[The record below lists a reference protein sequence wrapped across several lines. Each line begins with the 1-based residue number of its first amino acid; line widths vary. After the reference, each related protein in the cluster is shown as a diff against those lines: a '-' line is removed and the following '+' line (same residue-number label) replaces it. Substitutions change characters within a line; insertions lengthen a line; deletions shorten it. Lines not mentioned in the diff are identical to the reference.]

1 MTEASRK
8 RRIHDRDREA
18 DIIDAAHRLF
28 SEKGFDGT
36 SVAEIARAADV
47 AEGTLYLYAATKR
60 DMLARVIE
68 RWYAGLIEALKRTLD
83 AEPDAKARLLAFAR
97 AQFAVFVDH
106 AAFGR
111 LLARD
116 IRSEPGYRESALYR
130 MNRDYTRLFM
140 DLLRQGQA
148 EGVIRR
154 DLLLDIARDLFFGG
168 IEHAAIAG
176 VSRETL
182 NPRARA
188 FFETWWVG
196 VREDREFQGQFT

>member
-1 MTEASRK
+1 MSQTHFMEQVVK
-8 RRIHDRDREA
+8 RRRVHDRDREA
-18 DIIDAAHRLF
+18 EILAAAHRLF
-28 SEKGFDGT
+28 TEKGFDGT
-36 SVAEIARAADV
+36 SVAEIARAAKV

-60 DMLARVIE
+60 DLLGRVIE
-68 RWYAGLIEALKRTLD
+68 RWYARLMADLRAALA
-83 AEPDAKARLLAFAR
+83 AEPDIRSQLFAFAR

-116 IRSEPGYRESALYR
+116 IRSEPGYRDSALYR

-140 DLLRQGQA
+140 ELRRGQA
-148 EGVIRR
+148 DRTIREP
-154 DLLLDIARDLFFGG
+154 LALDIARDLFFGG

-188 FFETWWVG
+188 FFDVWWEA
-196 VREDREFQGQFT
+196 VRA

>member
-36 SVAEIARAADV
+36 SVAEIARAAEV

-60 DMLARVIE
+60 DLLAKVIE
-68 RWYAGLIEALKRTLD
+68 RWYAGLIDALKHTLD
-83 AEPDAKARLLAFAR
+83 AEPDAKAKLHAFVR

-116 IRSEPGYRESALYR
+116 IRAEPGYRESALYR

-148 EGVIRR
+148 EGVIRD

-188 FFETWWVG
+188 FFETWWAG
-196 VREDREFQGQFT
+196 VRA

>member
-1 MTEASRK
+1 MSQTHFMEQVVK
-8 RRIHDRDREA
+8 RRRVHDRDREA
-18 DIIDAAHRLF
+18 EILAAAHRLF
-28 SEKGFDGT
+28 TEKGFDGT
-36 SVAEIARAADV
+36 SVAEIARAAKV

-60 DMLARVIE
+60 DLLGRVIE
-68 RWYAGLIEALKRTLD
+68 RWYARLMADLRAALA
-83 AEPDAKARLLAFAR
+83 AEPDIRSQLFAFAR

-116 IRSEPGYRESALYR
+116 IRSEPGYRDSALYR

-140 DLLRQGQA
+140 ELLRRGQA
-148 EGVIRR
+148 DRTIREP
-154 DLLLDIARDLFFGG
+154 LALDIARDLFFGG

-188 FFETWWVG
+188 FFDVWWEA
-196 VREDREFQGQFT
+196 VRA